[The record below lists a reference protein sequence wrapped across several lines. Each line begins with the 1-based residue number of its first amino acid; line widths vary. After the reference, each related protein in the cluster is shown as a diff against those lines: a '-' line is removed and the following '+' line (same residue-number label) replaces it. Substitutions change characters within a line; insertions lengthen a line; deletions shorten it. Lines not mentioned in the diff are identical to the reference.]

1 MSLNDYLWFLNF
13 KVMLTPVRNIV
24 FDLGGVLIDYD
35 LQRCLDSFRK
45 LGFTQID
52 HYVNPYTQSGFFA
65 QIENGTVTPAQWYAM
80 IDREVGHHIDPQRI
94 DEALCSFLIDIPDY
108 KLDMLRDLRRQG
120 YRVCMLSNTNVIMF
134 EWMKQHVFNKQGLTV
149 LDYFDRLFLSY
160 EMKMVKPNEEIFR
173 KMLADE
179 EMVPTETLLID
190 DGEANVAAASAL
202 GIHSYLAHRAEDFR
216 SLFHQYPPMK

>member
-1 MSLNDYLWFLNF
+1 MSI
-13 KVMLTPVRNIV
+13 PVRNIV

-52 HYVNPYTQSGFFA
+52 RYVNPYTQNGFFA

-173 KMLADE
+173 KMLADG
-179 EMVPTETLLID
+179 EMVPTEILLID

-202 GIHSYLAHRAEDFR
+202 GIHTYLAHRAEDFR